1 MYVLSQRFSCE
12 ITEVYD
18 DVILKVMFIEHLLC
32 TPYFL
37 SALHMPLILIITTLL
52 VNYPY

>member
-37 SALHMPLILIITTLL
+37 ALHMPLMLITALL